1 MPSAAADNATGTG
14 ILYPTMVI
22 TSVNSNVSNPA
33 MCPFILFTDRA
44 QKRKRI
50 GIETTEAVR
59 PRLPPTA
66 E

>member
-1 MPSAAADNATGTG
+1 
-14 ILYPTMVI
+14 MVI